1 MRIKQKKTQEIKQL
15 NRDVQEENRTF
26 RYLYGFAILFVVL
39 SHCDG
44 GGFEMLSNWMHFGA
58 FHLAV
63 FVFGSGYLKKA
74 ADAEHPFLFL
84 IKKICKLLI
93 PLWVINA
100 FYGLIL
106 FVLQRSGFS
115 FGEPVTLK
123 SFLFYPVSSKNLFV
137 LDMGAWFVFPFF
149 MVQILYIMGE
159 SLLHLLKKEK
169 VTDIVWQLLFL
180 AIGIL
185 GVFLSCRGVLGEN
198 MMVYIRIAYFM
209 PFYILGIWYRR
220 YFEAYANRIPATVI
234 FAVCLVIA
242 LLLNGYFGR
251 VVYAIPS
258 SCDYPFGVFA
268 TYLSAVIG
276 ITFWLTVSRKLAKI
290 DSPIRL
296 LSLLGNHTWDIMF
309 HQFTGILLLKCIFAF
324 LNRLFGIFADFDY
337 MAFYSDIWYLYLPKG
352 LPEMKALY
360 VVAAIAFSIL
370 VGKTLAVLKNEM
382 LKLCKPRKGE

>member
-1 MRIKQKKTQEIKQL
+1 MKIKQKIIQL
-15 NRDVQEENRTF
+15 NREKKEENKTF

-63 FVFGSGYLKKA
+63 FVFGSGYFRKA

-100 FYGLIL
+100 AYGLIL
-106 FVLQRSGFS
+106 FVLQKSGFL

-169 VTDIVWQLLFL
+169 VTDIVWQLLL
-180 AIGIL
+180 LTIGIF
-185 GVFLSCRGVLGEN
+185 GVSLSCRGLVGGN
-198 MMVYIRIAYFM
+198 MTVFIRIAYFM
-209 PFYILGIWYRR
+209 PFYIMGIWYRK
-220 YFEAYANRIPATVI
+220 YFEAYANRIPAAVI
-234 FAVCLVIA
+234 FAICLVIA
-242 LLLNGYFGR
+242 LLLNGHFGR

-268 TYLSAVIG
+268 TYLSALIG
-276 ITFWLTVSRKLAKI
+276 IAFWLTISRQLTKFESSI
-290 DSPIRL
+290 SL

-309 HQFTGILLLKCIFAF
+309 HQFAGILLLKCIFAF
-324 LNRLFGIFADFDY
+324 LNRLFNIFADFDY
-337 MAFYSDIWYLYLPKG
+337 TAFYGDIWYLYLPKG

-370 VGKTLAVLKNEM
+370 VGKALAVLKNEM
-382 LKLCKPRKGE
+382 LKLCKPRKSE

>member
-1 MRIKQKKTQEIKQL
+1 MKIKQEITQL
-15 NRDVQEENRTF
+15 NREKQEENRTL
-26 RYLYGFAILFVVL
+26 RYLYGLAILFVVL

-63 FVFGSGYLKKA
+63 FVFGSGYFRRV

-84 IKKICKLLI
+84 FKKICKLLI
-93 PLWVINA
+93 PLWIINA
-100 FYGLIL
+100 VYGLIMI
-106 FVLQRSGFS
+106 VLQRNGFL

-149 MVQILYIMGE
+149 MVQIIYIMGE
-159 SLLHLLKKEK
+159 SLLRLLKKEK
-169 VTDIVWQLLFL
+169 VTDVVWQFLFL
-180 AIGIL
+180 ATGIL
-185 GVFLSCRGVLGEN
+185 GVFLSCRGLLDEN
-198 MMVYIRIAYFM
+198 MTVFIRIAYFM
-209 PFYILGIWYRR
+209 PFYIMGIWYRK
-220 YFEAYANRIPATVI
+220 YFEAYANRIPAAVI

-242 LLLNGYFGR
+242 LLLNGHFGR

-268 TYLSAVIG
+268 TYLSALIG
-276 ITFWLTVSRKLAKI
+276 IAFWLTISRQLAKFESSI
-290 DSPIRL
+290 SL

-309 HQFTGILLLKCIFAF
+309 HQFAGILLLKCIFAF

-337 MAFYSDIWYLYLPKG
+337 TAFYGDIWYLYLPKG

-370 VGKTLAVLKNEM
+370 VGKALAVLKNQM
-382 LKLCKPRKGE
+382 VKLCKPRKGE

>member
-1 MRIKQKKTQEIKQL
+1 MKIKQELTQL
-15 NRDVQEENRTF
+15 NREKQEENRTF

-58 FHLAV
+58 FHLAI
-63 FVFGSGYLKKA
+63 FVFGSGYFRKE
-74 ADAEHPFLFL
+74 ADAKHPFLYA
-84 IKKICKLLI
+84 IKKICKLIL

-100 FYGLIL
+100 VYGLIL
-106 FVLQRSGFS
+106 IVLQRSGFL

-123 SFLFYPVSSKNLFV
+123 SFFIYPISSKNLFV

-149 MVQILYIMGE
+149 MVQILYVMGE
-159 SLLHLLKKEK
+159 SLFHLLKKETI
-169 VTDIVWQLLFL
+169 TDVAWQILCL
-180 AIGIL
+180 ATGIL
-185 GVFLSCRGVLGEN
+185 GVFLSCRGLLEGN
-198 MMVYIRIAYFM
+198 MTVFIRIAYFM
-209 PFYILGIWYRR
+209 PFYIMGIWYRR
-220 YFEAYANRIPATVI
+220 YFEAYANRFSATAI
-234 FAVCLVIA
+234 FSICLVMA
-242 LLLNGYFGR
+242 LLLNAHFGR

-276 ITFWLTVSRKLAKI
+276 IAFWLTISRQLAKI
-290 DSPIRL
+290 DSLIRL

-337 MAFYSDIWYLYLPKG
+337 TAFYGDIWYLYLPKG

-370 VGKTLAVLKNEM
+370 IGKALAVLKNKM
-382 LKLCKPRKGE
+382 VKLCKPRKGE

>member
-1 MRIKQKKTQEIKQL
+1 MKIKQGITQL
-15 NRDVQEENRTF
+15 NRERQEENRTF

-44 GGFEMLSNWMHFGA
+44 GGFEMFSNWMHFGS

-63 FVFGSGYLKKA
+63 FVFGSGYFRKA
-74 ADAEHPFLFL
+74 ADAEHPLL
-84 IKKICKLLI
+84 YAIKKICKLLV
-93 PLWVINA
+93 PLWVLNA
-100 FYGLIL
+100 VYGLIL
-106 FVLQRSGFS
+106 IVIQRNGFL

-123 SFLFYPVSSKNLFV
+123 SFLFHPVSSKNLFV

-159 SLLHLLKKEK
+159 SLLQLLKEAKI
-169 VTDIVWQLLFL
+169 TDVVWQLLFL
-180 AIGIL
+180 ATGVL

-198 MMVYIRIAYFM
+198 MMVFIRIAYFM

-220 YFEAYANRIPATVI
+220 YFETYANRIPAI
-234 FAVCLVIA
+234 AFFSVCLVIA
-242 LLLNGYFGR
+242 LMLNAHFGR

-258 SCDYPFGVFA
+258 SCDYPFGVLA

-276 ITFWLTVSRKLAKI
+276 ITFWLTVSRQLAKI

-337 MAFYSDIWYLYLPKG
+337 MAFYGDIWYLYLPKG

-370 VGKTLAVLKNEM
+370 AGKALAVLKNKM
-382 LKLCKPRKGE
+382 PKLCKPRKGE